1 MEQQRIL
8 VVPFGMPEGDIY
20 TMLAAGGLGAGC
32 CAFWTK
38 PDCISAYVLIETE
51 VAAPTT
57 PEVEVS

>member
-1 MEQQRIL
+1 MNTQRIL

-20 TMLAAGGLGAGC
+20 TMLEAEGC

-51 VAAPTT
+51 VAAP
-57 PEVEVS
+57 VSEGGVP